1 MTTLVKS
8 GNPDIETPATPP
20 GRRRRLRTTRM
31 MLSSRRTRILLC
43 LLIALAVASI
53 AIPALSPYGLN
64 QQDLLNRLQ
73 SPSGAHLLG
82 TDSLGRDTFTLLFA
96 GTRLSLLAGLLAVGT
111 AVVAGV
117 PSGLLAG
124 YRSGWIR
131 ALGDLFSDTLLS
143 LPPLIIALA
152 VVGAYGGGVVPAMLA
167 VGITMAPRF
176 FRVTRGVAS
185 SVAKESYVEA
195 ARAIGCR
202 TSRILGHHVLANSIA
217 PILVQVSFSIGLA
230 IIAEASLSFLGV
242 GAQPPAVSLGTMAR
256 DAFTHVRE
264 SSFAVFPPCLMIAL
278 IMFLFASLGD
288 SLRDTLASG
297 GDKL

>member
-1 MTTLVKS
+1 
-8 GNPDIETPATPP
+8 
-20 GRRRRLRTTRM
+20 M
-31 MLSSRRTRILLC
+31 MLSGRRTRILLG
-43 LLIALAVASI
+43 LLILLAIASVV
-53 AIPALSPYGLN
+53 IPAASPYGLN
-64 QQDLLNRLQ
+64 QQDLMNRLQ
-73 SPSGAHLLG
+73 SPSGSHLLG
-82 TDSLGRDTFTLLFA
+82 TDSLGRDIFTLLFA
-96 GTRLSLLAGLLAVGT
+96 GTQLSLLAGLLAVGT

-131 ALGDLFSDTLLS
+131 GLGDLFSDTLLS

-152 VVGAYGGGVVPAMLA
+152 VVGAYGGGVTPAMLA

-176 FRVTRGVAS
+176 FRVTRGMAS
-185 SVAKESYVEA
+185 SVAEESYVEA
-195 ARAIGCR
+195 ARAVGCR

-242 GAQPPAVSLGTMAR
+242 GAQPPTVSLGTMAR

-264 SSFAVFPPCLMIAL
+264 ASFAVFPPCIMIAL

-297 GDKL
+297 GQKR